1 MLKIVN
7 IIKIN
12 IVKDNDELMD
22 KDSNDIDKTELSWK
36 CSFIKLVIS
45 KKIWN
50 CKTRNT
56 YKECSQSPK
65 YIYDF
70 ILIRSTIWLIK

>member
-22 KDSNDIDKTELSWK
+22 KDSNDIDKTELS
-36 CSFIKLVIS
+36 
-45 KKIWN
+45 
-50 CKTRNT
+50 
-56 YKECSQSPK
+56 
-65 YIYDF
+65 
-70 ILIRSTIWLIK
+70 